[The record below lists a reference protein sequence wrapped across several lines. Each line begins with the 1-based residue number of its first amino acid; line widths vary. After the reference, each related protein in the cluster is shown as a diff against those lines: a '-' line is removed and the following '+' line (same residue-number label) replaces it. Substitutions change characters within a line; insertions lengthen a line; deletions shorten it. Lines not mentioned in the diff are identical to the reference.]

1 MAQKTS
7 KDSPFDELD
16 GLSSAPDA
24 AEEGFGDL
32 PPWGDEVDPELVAL
46 GDARGDSVLRPLL
59 MIAVLVLGGYI
70 ISDWREELAYLFSP
84 SEPINLGAVTDFPSK
99 VEADPSWTPDIPH
112 NRLVRV
118 EGIPSRRAIS
128 KSQKFFKLV
137 GGEIYIEVRRDE
149 SKTDPKAAPPA
160 PTLAEGFAAKPV
172 DRTYFTGVGRAM
184 AFDAMP
190 QRYQRLRDFYRRTY
204 DVDFCVDLSANERAK
219 IERKRRE
226 TIVQTWAKRY
236 EDAKPAEREAQ
247 KLTPSPS
254 DAQINAILRSEPVC
268 VNAFLVQEGVEPKD
282 HWWYLALT
290 LLFGG
295 FMITDLVL
303 LARWFKRA
311 LAPKV

>member
-7 KDSPFDELD
+7 KDSPFDALD
-16 GLSSAPDA
+16 GLEAGGDGADA
-24 AEEGFGDL
+24 GL
-32 PPWGDEVDPELVAL
+32 PPWGDEVDPELVAM
-46 GDARGDSVLRPLL
+46 GDARGDSVLRPML

-70 ISDWREELAYLFSP
+70 ISDWSEELAYFFSP
-84 SEPINLGAVTDFPSK
+84 SEPVVLGAVTDFPSK
-99 VEADPSWTPDIPH
+99 VEANPSWTPDIPH

-137 GGEIYIEVRRDE
+137 GGEVYVQVHRDE
-149 SKTDPKAAPPA
+149 DKGADPKAPPPA
-160 PTLAEGFAAKPV
+160 PTLGEGFGSKPV
-172 DRTYFTGVGRAM
+172 DRTYFSGVGRAM

-226 TIVQTWAKRY
+226 AIVQTWAKRY
-236 EDAKPAEREAQ
+236 EDAPAAEREAQ

-254 DAQINAILRSEPVC
+254 DAQIAEILRREPAC
-268 VNAFLVQEGVEPKD
+268 INAFLVQEGVEPKD

-303 LARWFKRA
+303 LGRWFKRA